1 MADTYAPYFP
11 MDSEHRGASTVITSY
26 TLIVYTICAGV
37 VRFCI
42 QRKSE
47 TKFSFDDAG
56 AVSAAVSSCLP
67 DLRSHGSKNSQA
79 HEWKTRSFRS
89 QLMCFTQKLFHQA
102 LAFIKLLNLQKMSL
116 KHFR

>member
-1 MADTYAPYFP
+1 MADSYAPYFP

-42 QRKSE
+42 ERKSE

-56 AVSAAVSSCLP
+56 AASATVSSCQS
-67 DLRSHGSKNSQA
+67 DLRSCGSKNS
-79 HEWKTRSFRS
+79 
-89 QLMCFTQKLFHQA
+89 
-102 LAFIKLLNLQKMSL
+102 
-116 KHFR
+116 